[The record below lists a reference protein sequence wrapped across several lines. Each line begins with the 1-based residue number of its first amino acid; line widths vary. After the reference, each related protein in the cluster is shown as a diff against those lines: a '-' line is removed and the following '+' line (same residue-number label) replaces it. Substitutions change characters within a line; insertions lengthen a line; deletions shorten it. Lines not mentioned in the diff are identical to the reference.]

1 MIEGEFRRERFS
13 GVYES
18 LLAIHHAQACALRQQ
33 RMQENLSA
41 DDLLALSVEK
51 GGTSV
56 LTDGF
61 LTNGVLDYAEA
72 DFLFGFGVSLQ
83 FIDDLQDIEEDLTN
97 RHTRLF
103 SREALYSP
111 LDGIVK
117 RLLNFGSA
125 LTDGRT
131 RSAEVSGRTRHREK
145 DPPAKQH
152 DSMLDSSPRCMGL
165 SITGDLLLR

>member
-1 MIEGEFRRERFS
+1 
-13 GVYES
+13 
-18 LLAIHHAQACALRQQ
+18 
-33 RMQENLSA
+33 MQENLSA
-41 DDLLALSVEK
+41 DDLLAQSVEK

-56 LTDGF
+56 LTVGF

-125 LTDGRT
+125 LTAAPGLQKPPDARGIVKRIHLRNST
-131 RSAEVSGRTRHREK
+131 TPCWILRLVVWGSA
-145 DPPAKQH
+145 
-152 DSMLDSSPRCMGL
+152 
-165 SITGDLLLR
+165 